1 MSLSRVTRQALQV
14 LALLVLAALLA
25 PTVYWHTRPLLRL
38 YVWDGYFSPAV
49 LTQFEL
55 ENRVRL
61 KITTYSTNEEML
73 ARVKLSW
80 NEFDVIMP
88 SNYMVDQMRRYHLLQ
103 RMDDASVPNIHNLS
117 ADSLNGNV
125 VPVGE
130 EYYGIPYLGNYAG
143 IGYNKRRVSNPP
155 ATWAQFFSMAT
166 ATAYGPRLSLLD
178 QPRETIGL
186 ALLALG
192 HSPNS
197 RNPQELDQVRQ
208 MLEDQVAAGRP
219 TFVMENGRDLL
230 LARKISLL
238 ATWSPEVALAEAAD
252 ADIGY
257 IMPKDGSILTV
268 DTLAIPSSS
277 SQQELAMKFI
287 DFVLQP
293 KIAARVTEYSGYAN
307 SLKHELAPVPADL
320 SSTPSFAV
328 PPAGKSYVLTN
339 VGDAQY
345 LYDTIWAEYRTQ
357 HGAQ

>member
-14 LALLVLAALLA
+14 LALLVLAVLLA
-25 PTVYWHTRPLLRL
+25 PTVYWRTRPILRL
-38 YVWDGYFSPAV
+38 YIWYGYFSPTI
-49 LTQFEL
+49 LNQFEL
-55 ENRVRL
+55 LNRVRL
-61 KITTYSTNEEML
+61 KVTTYSSNEEML
-73 ARVKLSW
+73 ARVKVCC

-88 SNYMVDQMRRYHLLQ
+88 SNYMVDLMRRYHLLQ
-103 RMDDASVPNIHNLS
+103 RMDEAEVPNIKNLA

-125 VPVGE
+125 VPPGE

-143 IGYNKRRVSNPP
+143 IGYNKRLVSKPP
-155 ATWAQFFSMAT
+155 ATWADFFSMGT
-166 ATAYGPRLSLLD
+166 ATAYGARLSLLD

-192 HSPNS
+192 YSPNS
-197 RNPQELDQVRQ
+197 RNPHELDKVRQ

-219 TFVMENGRDLL
+219 TFVMEDGRDLL
-230 LARKISLL
+230 LARKTSIL
-238 ATWSPEVALAEAAD
+238 ATWSPEVALAEGSD

-257 IMPKDGSILTV
+257 VMPADGSILTV

-287 DFVLQP
+287 NYALDP
-293 KIAARVTEYSGYAN
+293 KIAARVTEFSGYSN
-307 SLKHELAPVPADL
+307 SIRHDLAPIPADMKD
-320 SSTPSFAV
+320 TPSFAM
-328 PPAGKSYVLTN
+328 PLPGKSYVLTD

-357 HGAQ
+357 HSNE